1 MSDSSTR
8 RIARLL
14 SADPAATHIRWL
26 QEEVAEYAGATVT
39 AEHVDA
45 LYDLAGLC
53 LYGLSLF
60 SDEAID
66 AGLIQFKLAQTSRG
80 RELGVTARLADH
92 LTLLAKGMT
101 AGPEAKKALLRKGEQ
116 YLRADLAS
124 MDQEDEDAIEESLRS
139 QERQDRSGEWTDSSA
154 GSPQPKGR
162 H

>member
-14 SADPAATHIRWL
+14 SADPATTHTRWL
-26 QEEVAEYAGATVT
+26 QEEVTEYVNGATT
-39 AEHVDA
+39 ADSVDA

-80 RELGVTARLADH
+80 RDLGVTATLAEYI
-92 LTLLAKGMT
+92 TILAKGMNT
-101 AGPEAKKALLRKGEQ
+101 APEAKKALLRKGEK
-116 YLRADLAS
+116 YLRDDLAA
-124 MDQEDEDAIEESLRS
+124 MDEDSIEESLRS
-139 QERQDRSGEWTDSSA
+139 QEKQDRAGEWTDASQ